1 MARCPVLRA
10 KENVSRICAR
20 SKQVDDRRRNMA
32 DHYDIS
38 RMSEKIRNIKKTAI
52 ELKEMSGG
60 IQAVDRNVE
69 RILTAVRVL
78 ELDISDVEDIY

>member
-1 MARCPVLRA
+1 
-10 KENVSRICAR
+10 
-20 SKQVDDRRRNMA
+20 MA